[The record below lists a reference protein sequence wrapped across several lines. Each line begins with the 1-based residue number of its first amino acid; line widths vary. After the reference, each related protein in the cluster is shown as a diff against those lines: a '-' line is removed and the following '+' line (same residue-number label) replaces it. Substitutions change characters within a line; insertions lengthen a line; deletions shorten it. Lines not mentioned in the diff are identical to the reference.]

1 MNRYF
6 FIMAL
11 VAIFIIGL
19 ILMER
24 KEIGSLFII
33 LLLGT
38 IVTSFRRRYL
48 GLKPWWGAP
57 LNDIPKYFK
66 EP

>member
-1 MNRYF
+1 
-6 FIMAL
+6 MAL

-19 ILMER
+19 ILIER
-24 KEIGSLFII
+24 KESGSIILI